1 MEVQIEDA
9 LTPTLRA
16 KYAWVS
22 PYVASNAA
30 KLPRGRGCQT
40 CASDGKFCADGLG
53 GERLHQMQKSSGW
66 FFPHRNNLVF
76 DTRLQPAFLWCRH
89 CS

>member
-1 MEVQIEDA
+1 MWQATRRNCRAGEDVKRA
-9 LTPTLRA
+9 PT
-16 KYAWVS
+16 
-22 PYVASNAA
+22 
-30 KLPRGRGCQT
+30 
-40 CASDGKFCADGLG
+40 DGKFCADGLG